1 MNTHV
6 TVSDMRHDVSKIHH
20 NVSIMREVIGGRL
33 LSVSVSCIQS
43 TDNKRALT
51 VS

>member
-6 TVSDMRHDVSKIHH
+6 TVSDMRLDVSKMH
-20 NVSIMREVIGGRL
+20 NDVSIMREEIGGRL

-43 TDNKRALT
+43 TDNKGALT